1 MTQQLGVSKQAMCRN
16 STSLALP
23 SGSLKENYW
32 PLGGHEN
39 PNPEPRVLVRVLV
52 VTCQWPKKT
61 PGLVLAAWCLQQ
73 NQHFCMPPDTFPG
86 QSAAPQG
93 CRHQITALSIQ
104 KDLIKRDILF
114 TSDYS
119 FIELITLEA
128 IHAWTVKQSK
138 QKYLFCIPN
147 NNLQPSFAKLNH
159 NIIFFETKNSDKL
172 KTILS
177 MNLRQTIPD
186 LILSHR
192 GKLWNWLQLEINP
205 QTSPWDI
212 HWSEINSL
220 CKQVQGG

>member
-1 MTQQLGVSKQAMCRN
+1 MFAAKSTFLHAPRHFPWAICSPSRLQAPDHCSQYSERFD
-16 STSLALP
+16 
-23 SGSLKENYW
+23 
-32 PLGGHEN
+32 
-39 PNPEPRVLVRVLV
+39 
-52 VTCQWPKKT
+52 KK
-61 PGLVLAAWCLQQ
+61 
-73 NQHFCMPPDTFPG
+73 
-86 QSAAPQG
+86 
-93 CRHQITALSIQ
+93 RY
-104 KDLIKRDILF
+104 LF